1 MRTWQVIVRHFA
13 VPRLRSN
20 RTTLLNS
27 PSSTTSWAG
36 TTLSTSLLTL
46 PATSSSTLALVL
58 YLPSPLVVKLRG
70 FGRWPGGN
78 RQLPAPE
85 NNNVLAF
92 LQILN
97 WSKKKVFIWPHQLQ
111 CYFDQT
117 SSGSDG
123 FFNFGSGSASGNEKI
138 FRFGSGWV
146 LGIFLSNTKSTGY
159 HQVIKSWSSI
169 HRVSPLFSILS
180 NIFILFDLYGFTIN
194 NQTCFSFFPGPLP
207 LGKTSIEKK
216 RFLLGIARM

>member
-1 MRTWQVIVRHFA
+1 M
-13 VPRLRSN
+13 PRLQSN

-97 WSKKKVFIWPHQLQ
+97 WSKRRFSSDHTNFSVIFIKQVQGQTGFSTSGRVRLQ
-111 CYFDQT
+111 VIKNI
-117 SSGSDG
+117 SV
-123 FFNFGSGSASGNEKI
+123 
-138 FRFGSGWV
+138 WV
-146 LGIFLSNTKSTGY
+146 GLGTGYFLSNTKSTGY
-159 HQVIKSWSSI
+159 YRVMKSWSSI
-169 HRVSPLFSILS
+169 HRVSPLFP
-180 NIFILFDLYGFTIN
+180 IFIILFD
-194 NQTCFSFFPGPLP
+194 
-207 LGKTSIEKK
+207 
-216 RFLLGIARM
+216 